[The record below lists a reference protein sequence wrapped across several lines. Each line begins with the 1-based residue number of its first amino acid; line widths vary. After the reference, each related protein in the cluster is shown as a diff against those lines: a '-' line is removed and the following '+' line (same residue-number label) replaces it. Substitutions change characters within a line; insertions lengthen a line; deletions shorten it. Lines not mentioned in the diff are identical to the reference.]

1 MTDCL
6 GSHLVDALSVAAL
19 QLAVRAYGLV
29 RDQVGAGNARLRQ
42 SVTVVDLKM
51 KRMRNEVNCS
61 NGKIICQKF
70 GDNPAQSSVYGPST
84 TTSISLMSIQ
94 RFGRRAVQRRTD
106 LIRCLGLNETTAG

>member
-6 GSHLVDALSVAAL
+6 ESHLVNALSVAAL

-70 GDNPAQSSVYGPST
+70 GWVPA
-84 TTSISLMSIQ
+84 
-94 RFGRRAVQRRTD
+94 RRTSVCAAQVHRMKWGRQ
-106 LIRCLGLNETTAG
+106 LQLFQTLHAIR